1 MWKDVSW
8 QSKTCWYVTTLN
20 VDLVNNRDRSLQRLP
35 RMLQSVHRVYFVGNR
50 RRQENQTSAQRHAK
64 TSLNSGLR
72 SLLKFL
78 GVMLLSRK
86 VPLLLI
92 FSTCKMTCMH
102 LKVAELF
109 TSEWQTSKTHC
120 PTIKRIYMIVMKR
133 SFKTSFEKYR
143 WVTSSFF
150 QFQFQTQ

>member
-1 MWKDVSW
+1 MWKGVSW

-20 VDLVNNRDRSLQRLP
+20 VDLVNNGDRSLQGLP
-35 RMLQSVHRVYFVGNR
+35 GYVHRVYFAGNR
-50 RRQENQTSAQRHAK
+50 RRRENRTSAQKCAI
-64 TSLNSGLR
+64 TSLRPWLR
-72 SLLKFL
+72 SSLKSL

-92 FSTCKMTCMH
+92 FCTRKMTCMH
-102 LKVAELF
+102 FTVAELF
-109 TSEWQTSKTHC
+109 TSDWQTSRVQC
-120 PTIKRIYMIVMKR
+120 PTIKRVYMVVVGK
-133 SFKTSFEKYR
+133 SFETSFEKYR